1 MDRGFK
7 NEVFSSFDPNPVR
20 ACGICGK
27 KPSMLRTMLNPVNGR
42 TVRMFKCECGEQ
54 TWSEDKQ

>member
-1 MDRGFK
+1 MNNEFK

-20 ACGICGK
+20 ACSNCDK
-27 KPSMLRTMLNPVNGR
+27 KPALVRTMLDSNNGR

-54 TWSEDKQ
+54 TWAEDKG